1 MDFRLFISLI
11 STLFI
16 LTSANIPRI
25 PSLEMFSSFGIF
37 KAALIVNDVL
47 ETVSEDF
54 RPGSLEENLGLTPGS
69 L

>member
-16 LTSANIPRI
+16 LTSANITRI

-47 ETVSEDF
+47 ETVSEEF
-54 RPGSLEENLGLTPGS
+54 
-69 L
+69 